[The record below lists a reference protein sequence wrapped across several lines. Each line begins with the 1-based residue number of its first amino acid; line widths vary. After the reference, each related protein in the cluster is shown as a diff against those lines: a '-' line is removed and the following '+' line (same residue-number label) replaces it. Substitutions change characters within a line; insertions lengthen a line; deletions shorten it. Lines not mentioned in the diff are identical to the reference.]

1 MAKNTFMKIN
11 ENDIIRT
18 YKRYVKWCDEIGVYP
33 MGFIPFKQLKFN
45 AKFNRKTGVW
55 STKNV

>member
-1 MAKNTFMKIN
+1 MKIN

-18 YKRYVKWCDEIGVYP
+18 YKRYVKWCDKIGVYP
-33 MGFIPFKQLKFN
+33 MGFIPFKELKFN
-45 AKFNRKTGVW
+45 AKFNRKTGVL